1 MDKIDS
7 KNAVPLYKQL
17 YQVILKAIEDG
28 TFRPGDKIP
37 SEEELQKQFGISR
50 VTVRNGLQLLVDDE
64 FLLKIHGK
72 GTFVADGMFPKR
84 GFSGGSGSFT
94 DVCLRMNAKPTT
106 HIVNRALQPAKQ
118 SIVEKL
124 GIKPGENIIY
134 IQRLRSVNRVPY
146 ILERDYCPLS
156 LDFLLDAKLENTSIF
171 HLIREKLG
179 IVPAR
184 FEDHFEVG
192 YASKKDAALLECD
205 PGTALLRIDQLIS
218 TKDTRILYYNEQ
230 LVCSN
235 RYKYAVRY
243 L

>member
-1 MDKIDS
+1 MDKIDP

-17 YQVILKAIEDG
+17 YQVLLTAIEDG

-37 SEEELQKQFGISR
+37 SEEELQKEFGISR

-72 GTFVADGMFPKR
+72 GTFVADGMFSKQ
-84 GFSGGSGSFT
+84 GFSGGSFT
-94 DVCLRMNAKPTT
+94 DVCLRMNATPATR
-106 HIVNRALQPAKQ
+106 IINRALRPAQQK
-118 SIVEKL
+118 IAEKL
-124 GIKPGENIIY
+124 GIKAGENVIY
-134 IQRLRSVNRVPY
+134 IQRLRLVNDVPY

-156 LDFLLDAKLENTSIF
+156 LHFLLDVKLENVSVF
-171 HLIREKLG
+171 SLIRENLK
-179 IVPAR
+179 IVPAC

-192 YASKKDAALLECD
+192 YASKKDAALLKCD

-218 TKDTRILYYNEQ
+218 TRDAKILYYNEQ

>member
-1 MDKIDS
+1 MDKIDP

-28 TFRPGDKIP
+28 TFCPGDKIP
-37 SEEELQKQFGISR
+37 SEEELQKQFSISR

-72 GTFVADGMFPKR
+72 GTFVADGMFPKQK
-84 GFSGGSGSFT
+84 FSGGSFT
-94 DVCLRMNAKPTT
+94 DVCLRMNAKPVT
-106 HIVNRALQPAKQ
+106 HIIGRALQPVKQ
-118 SIVEKL
+118 RIAEKL
-124 GIKPGENIIY
+124 GIKTGENIIY
-134 IQRLRSVNRVPY
+134 IQRLRLVNDVPY
-146 ILERDYCPLS
+146 ILERDYCPLG
-156 LDFLLDAKLENTSIF
+156 LNFLLDAKLENASIF
-171 HLIREKLG
+171 NLIRENLG
-179 IVPAR
+179 ITPAC

-218 TKDTRILYYNEQ
+218 TKNTKILYYNEQ